1 MKTTAYITVRLD
13 IEYDE
18 KEFSSAEEA
27 RQHAVQETPYSFP
40 LNEKNIKITTSEDI
54 EIFSALLQTTRPDWL
69 H

>member
-18 KEFSSAEEA
+18 KECSSAEEA

-40 LNEKNIKITTSEDI
+40 LNEKNIKIKHLAYSRSCI
-54 EIFSALLQTTRPDWL
+54 RFLACCL
-69 H
+69 